1 MPYIKPRVDMSLLQ
15 KLLALMIL
23 KSAPQD
29 IPYSPPLIV
38 QLALVYILSGVIVL
52 RSTLNPDD
60 MLAGIILGFL
70 VQYVFT
76 YSLLRALKKT
86 ARFVQTF
93 CALLAVGV
101 VFNLI
106 SWPVFVVFTDAS
118 ISESLKS
125 SMSLAFLLIISWEVL
140 VKAHIFRHALEIKMF
155 GALGLSFSLFFIS
168 VALSQLFFPV
178 EGVS

>member
-1 MPYIKPRVDMSLLQ
+1 MPYIVPCVDMSVLQ
-15 KLLALMIL
+15 KFLALMIL

-38 QLALVYILSGVIVL
+38 HLALAYILSGVIVL

-76 YSLLRALKKT
+76 YSLLRVLKKT

-93 CALLAVGV
+93 CAILAVGTL
-101 VFNLI
+101 FNLL
-106 SWPVFVVFTDAS
+106 SWPIFSVLTDET
-118 ISESLKS
+118 ITDSLKS
-125 SMSLAFLLIISWEVL
+125 SMSLTFLLIISWEVL
-140 VKAHIFRHALEIKMF
+140 VKAHIFRHALELKMF
-155 GALGLSFSLFFIS
+155 GALVLSFSLFFIS
-168 VALSQLFFPV
+168 IALSQLFFPV